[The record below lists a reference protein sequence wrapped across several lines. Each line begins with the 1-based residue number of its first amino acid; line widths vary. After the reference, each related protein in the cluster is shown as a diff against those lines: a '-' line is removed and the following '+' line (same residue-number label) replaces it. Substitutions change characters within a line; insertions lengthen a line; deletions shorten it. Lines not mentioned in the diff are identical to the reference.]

1 MSYRIGER
9 LSSGAIIERC
19 PHCGDTLD
27 AERGHFARYSDGG
40 AYCYRCS
47 AYERPKLALAHAPA
61 ARERHTLQEL
71 GLPERAPK
79 RPTRLACYDGSAHG
93 YGAHD
98 VFAMFAPDGTL
109 CGAHARGW
117 DKRSTSTLGIRG
129 HSGYPATDICVV
141 LEGPYDVLYE
151 DELCVFGSVLD
162 AYRLLSGVSYV
173 LCPDGDVDL
182 RGPHARAKL
191 SLAARDRRNNLLGVQ
206 LVRGNPRD
214 TPPAGRAFVPV
225 RRLLCS

>member
-9 LSSGAIIERC
+9 LPSGALIERC
-19 PHCGDTLD
+19 PHCGDSLD
-27 AERGHFARYSDGG
+27 AGRGHLARFSDGG

-47 AYERPKLALAHAPA
+47 AYERPTLALASAAA
-61 ARERHTLQEL
+61 ARERHTLQEFA
-71 GLPERAPK
+71 LPERAPK

-93 YGAHD
+93 FGTHD
-98 VFAMFAPDGTL
+98 IFAMYTPNGTL

-117 DKRSTSTLGIRG
+117 DKRSSATLGARG
-129 HSGYPATDICVV
+129 HSGYPTAEICVV
-141 LEGPYDVLYE
+141 VEGPYDVLYD

-162 AYRLLSGVSYV
+162 AYRMLSGVSYV

-182 RGPHARAKL
+182 ETPHARAKL
-191 SLAARDRRNNLLGVQ
+191 SVAKRDRRNNFLGVQ
-206 LVRGNPRD
+206 RVRGNPRD

-225 RRLLCS
+225 RRL